1 MKLHLLKGL
10 VAASVLFIGGSRA
23 QSDSMPGKHAFTL
36 KQAIDYARKNN
47 VQVKNALLDI
57 QRQQQVNREV
67 TAMAYPH
74 LNASIS
80 TVFNPGIVTTVLPN
94 FISPSTYQVLINE
107 GVRNGSGNPIQMPAD
122 FGFIEAQFG
131 TRYSANAAVSLSQIL
146 FDGQVFVGLLARKAT
161 IEFATQNAAVT
172 EEMIVA
178 NVAKVYY
185 QLVVS
190 RTQVELIDS
199 NLALLEKNLRDTRI
213 LYENGFR
220 EKLDVDKTEVQL
232 ANLRTERNKV
242 MNQVSNGYYGL
253 KLLMGMP
260 VADELILTDR
270 LAESFVMDGALQAE
284 AYKYEERKD
293 YQYAQ
298 IGKRLNEY
306 NLRRY
311 KLSQIPTF
319 SMSAVY
325 AKNAQR
331 STWNF
336 LGRGDW
342 FTISNINLNLAV
354 PIFNGF
360 VTKSRIQQSRIDL
373 RKTENQIDALK
384 NSIDREVASA
394 KNNFTSA
401 LERLNVQ
408 RRNQSLAEQVYQ
420 NTKKKYEIGTGSQI
434 EINVAQTDLKAA
446 QTNYITA
453 LYDAVISKIDYL
465 QATGKL
471 SQTF

>member
-131 TRYSANAAVSLSQIL
+131 TRYSANAAVSLNQIL

-232 ANLRTERNKV
+232 SNLRTERNKV

-270 LAESFVMDGALQAE
+270 LAESFVLDGALQAE

-360 VTKSRIQQSRIDL
+360 VTKSKIQQSRIDL

>member
-80 TVFNPGIVTTVLPN
+80 TVFNPGIATTVLPN

-453 LYDAVISKIDYL
+453 LYDAVISKIDFL

>member
-74 LNASIS
+74 INASIS

-107 GVRNGSGNPIQMPAD
+107 GVRNGSGTPIQMPAD

-131 TRYSANAAVSLSQIL
+131 TRYSANAAVSLNQIL
-146 FDGQVFVGLLARKAT
+146 FDGQVFVGLLARRAT

-260 VADELILTDR
+260 VADELTLTDR

-306 NLRRY
+306 NIRRF
-311 KLSQIPTF
+311 KLSQVPTF

-453 LYDAVISKIDYL
+453 LYDAVISKIDFL

>member
-1 MKLHLLKGL
+1 M
-10 VAASVLFIGGSRA
+10 
-23 QSDSMPGKHAFTL
+23 
-36 KQAIDYARKNN
+36 
-47 VQVKNALLDI
+47 
-57 QRQQQVNREV
+57 
-67 TAMAYPH
+67 
-74 LNASIS
+74 
-80 TVFNPGIVTTVLPN
+80 
-94 FISPSTYQVLINE
+94 
-107 GVRNGSGNPIQMPAD
+107 
-122 FGFIEAQFG
+122 
-131 TRYSANAAVSLSQIL
+131 SLSQIL

-232 ANLRTERNKV
+232 SNLRTERNKV

-270 LAESFVMDGALQAE
+270 LAESFVLDGALQAE

-360 VTKSRIQQSRIDL
+360 VTKSKIQQSRIDL

>member
-74 LNASIS
+74 INASIS

-107 GVRNGSGNPIQMPAD
+107 GVRNGSGTPIQMPAD

-131 TRYSANAAVSLSQIL
+131 TRYSANAAVSLNQIL

-190 RTQVELIDS
+190 RTQVEMIDS

-260 VADELILTDR
+260 VADELTLTDR
-270 LAESFVMDGALQAE
+270 LAESFVMDGALLAE

-319 SMSAVY
+319 SLSAVY

-453 LYDAVISKIDYL
+453 LYDAVISKIDFL

>member
-1 MKLHLLKGL
+1 MKKQLSKLLIVFAMTGA
-10 VAASVLFIGGSRA
+10 VAASA
-23 QSDSMPGKHAFTL
+23 QTDTVARHEFSL

-47 VQVKNALLDI
+47 VQVRNALLDI
-57 QRQQQVNREV
+57 QRQEQVNREV

-74 LNASIS
+74 LNASLS
-80 TVFNPGIVTTVLPN
+80 TVFNPAIATTVLPN
-94 FISPSTYQVLINE
+94 FISPSTYQVLVNE
-107 GVRNGSGNPIQMPAD
+107 GVRNGSGAPIQMPAD

-131 TRYSANAAVSLSQIL
+131 TRYSATGALSLNQIL

-161 IEFATQNAAVT
+161 IEFAVKNADIT
-172 EEMIVA
+172 EEMIIA

-190 RTQVELIDS
+190 RTQMELLDS
-199 NLALLEKNLRDTRI
+199 NISLLEKNLRDTRI

-220 EKLDVDKTEVQL
+220 EKLDIDKSEVQL
-232 ANLRTERNKV
+232 SNLRTERNKV
-242 MNQVSNGYYGL
+242 LNQISNGYYGL

-260 VADELILTDR
+260 VKDELLLTDT
-270 LAESFVMDGALQAE
+270 LAESFVLEGAVDAA
-284 AYKYEERKD
+284 AYKYEDRKE
-293 YQYAQ
+293 YQYAA

-306 NLRRY
+306 NIRRF
-311 KLSQIPTF
+311 KLSQVPTL
-319 SMSAVY
+319 SLSALY

-342 FTISNINLNLAV
+342 FTISNINLNLSI

-360 VTKSRIQQSRIDL
+360 LTKTKIQQSQIDL

-384 NSIDREVASA
+384 NSIDREVAAA
-394 KNNFTSA
+394 KNTFASA
-401 LERLNVQ
+401 LERLNAQ
-408 RRNQSLAEQVYQ
+408 RRNQELAEQVYRQ
-420 NTKKKYEIGTGSQI
+420 TKKKYEIGTGSQI
-434 EINVAQTDLKAA
+434 EINVAQTDLKSA

-471 SQTF
+471 SQSL

>member
-80 TVFNPGIVTTVLPN
+80 TVFNPGIATTVLPN

-107 GVRNGSGNPIQMPAD
+107 GVRNGSGTPIQMPAD

-131 TRYSANAAVSLSQIL
+131 TRYSANAAVSLNQIL

-232 ANLRTERNKV
+232 SNLRTERNKV

-253 KLLMGMP
+253 KLLMGMR

-270 LAESFVMDGALQAE
+270 LAESFVMEGALLAE

-319 SMSAVY
+319 SLSAVY

-360 VTKSRIQQSRIDL
+360 VTKSRIQQSRIEL

>member
-131 TRYSANAAVSLSQIL
+131 TRYSANAAVSLNQIL

-232 ANLRTERNKV
+232 SNLRTERNKV

-270 LAESFVMDGALQAE
+270 LAESFVLDGALQAE

>member
-1 MKLHLLKGL
+1 MKINLLNVLLFVSAL
-10 VAASVLFIGGSRA
+10 VAQPAWS
-23 QSDSMPGKHAFTL
+23 QTDSLPARHAFSL
-36 KQAIDYARKNN
+36 KQAIEYAKKNN

-57 QRQQQVNREV
+57 QRQEQVNREV
-67 TAMAYPH
+67 TSMAYPRI
-74 LNASIS
+74 NASLS

-94 FISPSTYQVLINE
+94 FISPATYQVLINE
-107 GVRNGSGNPIQMPAD
+107 GVRNGSGTPIQMPAD

-131 TRYSANAAVSLSQIL
+131 TRYSANAAVSLNQIL
-146 FDGQVFVGLLARKAT
+146 FDGQVFVGLLARRAT
-161 IEFATQNAAVT
+161 IEFATANAEVT
-172 EEMIVA
+172 EEMILA

-190 RTQVELIDS
+190 RPPVELLGS
-199 NLALLEKNLRDTRI
+199 NIGLLEKNLRDTRI

-220 EKLDVDKTEVQL
+220 EKLDIDKTEVQL
-232 ANLRTERNKV
+232 SNLRTERNKV
-242 MNQVSNGYYGL
+242 LNQINNGYYGL

-260 VADELILTDR
+260 IRDELILTDK
-270 LAESFVMDGALQAE
+270 LAESFVMDGALQAD
-284 AYKYEERKD
+284 AYKYEDRKE

-298 IGKRLNEY
+298 IGKRLSEY
-306 NLRRY
+306 NIRRF

-319 SMSAVY
+319 SLSAVY

-336 LGRGDW
+336 LGSGNW
-342 FTISNINLNLAV
+342 FTISNINLNLAI

-360 VTKSRIQQSRIDL
+360 FTKSKIQQSRIDL
-373 RKTENQIDALK
+373 RKTMNQIDALE
-384 NSIDREVASA
+384 NSIDREVATA
-394 KNNFTSA
+394 KNNFSSA
-401 LERLNVQ
+401 LERLNPQ
-408 RRNQSLAEQVYQ
+408 RKNQELAEQVYRQ
-420 NTKKKYEIGTGSQI
+420 TKKKYEIGTGSQI

-453 LYDAVISKIDYL
+453 LYDAVISKIDFL

-471 SQTF
+471 SQSF

>member
-1 MKLHLLKGL
+1 MKNSPRNLLLSLLCL
-10 VAASVLFIGGSRA
+10 VGSSAFA
-23 QSDSMPGKHAFTL
+23 QSDSMPARHDFTL
-36 KQAIDYARKNN
+36 KQAIDYAKKNN
-47 VQVKNALLDI
+47 VNVKNALLDI
-57 QRQQQVNREV
+57 ERQQQVNREV
-67 TAMAYPH
+67 TALAYPRI
-74 LNASIS
+74 NANIG
-80 TVFNPGIVTTVLPN
+80 TVFNPGIATTVLPN
-94 FISPSTYQVLINE
+94 FISPSTYQVLIDQ
-107 GVRNGSGNPIQMPAD
+107 GVRDGSGNPIRMPSE

-131 TRYSANAAVSLSQIL
+131 TRYSANAGVSLSQIL

-161 IEFATQNAAVT
+161 IEFAAKNAEIT

-190 RTQVELIDS
+190 RAQVELLDS
-199 NLALLEKNLRDTRI
+199 NLALLDKNLRDTRI

-220 EKLDVDKTEVQL
+220 EKLDVDKTEVQR
-232 ANLRTERNKV
+232 ANLQTERNKV

-260 VADELILTDR
+260 VRDELVLADT
-270 LAESFVMDGALQAE
+270 LAESFVLDGALTAD
-284 AYKYEERKD
+284 AYQYADRKE

-298 IGKRLNEY
+298 IGKQLNEY

-311 KLSQIPTF
+311 KLAQIPTF
-319 SMSAVY
+319 ALNAVY
-325 AKNAQR
+325 VKNAQR

-342 FTISNINLNLAV
+342 FTISNINLNLSV

-360 VTKSRIQQSRIDL
+360 VSKSKIQQSRIDL
-373 RKTENQIDALK
+373 QKTKNQIEALQ

-394 KNNFTSA
+394 KNNFSSA
-401 LERLNVQ
+401 VTRLSTQ
-408 RRNQSLAEQVYQ
+408 KQTQSLAEQVYRQ
-420 NTKKKYEIGTGSQI
+420 TKKKYEIGTGSQI
-434 EINVAQTDLKAA
+434 EINVAQTDLKSA

-453 LYDAVISKIDYL
+453 LYDAVIAKIDYL

-471 SQTF
+471 SQSL

>member
-1 MKLHLLKGL
+1 MT
-10 VAASVLFIGGSRA
+10 R
-23 QSDSMPGKHAFTL
+23 HAFSL
-36 KQAIDYARKNN
+36 KQAIDYAKKNN

-57 QRQQQVNREV
+57 QRQAQVNREV
-67 TAMAYPH
+67 TALAYPH
-74 LNASIS
+74 INANIG
-80 TVFNPGIVTTVLPN
+80 TVFNPGIATTVLPN
-94 FISPSTYQVLINE
+94 FISPATYQVLINE
-107 GVRNGSGNPIQMPAD
+107 GVRNGSGNPIQMPMD

-146 FDGQVFVGLLARKAT
+146 FDGQVFVGLLARQAT
-161 IEFATQNAAVT
+161 MDFAAKNAAVT
-172 EEMIVA
+172 EEMIMA

-190 RTQVELIDS
+190 KTQVELLDS
-199 NLALLEKNLRDTRI
+199 NIALLEKNLRDTRI
-213 LYENGFR
+213 LFENGFR
-220 EKLDVDKTEVQL
+220 ERLDIDKVDVQL
-232 ANLRTERNKV
+232 SNLRTERNKV
-242 MNQVSNGYYGL
+242 MNQISNGYYGL

-260 VADELILTDR
+260 VKDELVLTDQ
-270 LAESFVMDGALQAE
+270 LAESFVLEGALQTE
-284 AYKYEERKD
+284 QYKYDDRTE

-298 IGKRLNEY
+298 VGRLLNEY
-306 NLRRY
+306 NIRRF
-311 KLSQIPTF
+311 KLSQVPTF
-319 SMSAVY
+319 SLSAVY

-342 FTISNINLNLAV
+342 FTISNINLNLNI

-360 VTKSRIQQSRIDL
+360 AVKSKIQQSRIEL

-394 KNNFTSA
+394 KNNFASA
-401 LERLNVQ
+401 LERLNAQ
-408 RRNQSLAEQVYQ
+408 RKNQALADQVYRQ
-420 NTKKKYEIGTGSQI
+420 TKKKYEIGTASQI

-471 SQTF
+471 SQSL

>member
-80 TVFNPGIVTTVLPN
+80 TVFNPGIATTVLPN

-199 NLALLEKNLRDTRI
+199 NLSLLEKNLRDTRI
-213 LYENGFR
+213 LYDNGFR

-270 LAESFVMDGALQAE
+270 LAESLVMDGALQAE

-453 LYDAVISKIDYL
+453 LYDAVISKIDFL

>member
-74 LNASIS
+74 INASIS

-107 GVRNGSGNPIQMPAD
+107 GVRNGSGTPIQMPAD

-232 ANLRTERNKV
+232 SNLRTERNKV

-270 LAESFVMDGALQAE
+270 LAESFVLDGALQAE

-453 LYDAVISKIDYL
+453 LYDAVISKIDFL

>member
-80 TVFNPGIVTTVLPN
+80 TVFNPGIATTVLPN

-260 VADELILTDR
+260 VADELTLTDR

-453 LYDAVISKIDYL
+453 LYDAVISKIDFL

>member
-36 KQAIDYARKNN
+36 KQAIDSARKNN

-131 TRYSANAAVSLSQIL
+131 TRYSANAAVSLNQIL

-232 ANLRTERNKV
+232 SNLRTERNKV

-270 LAESFVMDGALQAE
+270 LAESFVLDGALQAE

-342 FTISNINLNLAV
+342 FTISNINLILAV

-360 VTKSRIQQSRIDL
+360 VTKSKIQQSRIDL

>member
-131 TRYSANAAVSLSQIL
+131 TRYSANAAVSLNQIL

-213 LYENGFR
+213 LFENGFR

-232 ANLRTERNKV
+232 SNLRTERNKV

-270 LAESFVMDGALQAE
+270 LAESFVLDGALQAE

-360 VTKSRIQQSRIDL
+360 VTKSKIQQSRIDL

>member
-1 MKLHLLKGL
+1 
-10 VAASVLFIGGSRA
+10 
-23 QSDSMPGKHAFTL
+23 
-36 KQAIDYARKNN
+36 
-47 VQVKNALLDI
+47 
-57 QRQQQVNREV
+57 
-67 TAMAYPH
+67 
-74 LNASIS
+74 
-80 TVFNPGIVTTVLPN
+80 VLPN

-107 GVRNGSGNPIQMPAD
+107 GVRNGSGTPIQMPAD

-131 TRYSANAAVSLSQIL
+131 TRYSANAAVSLNQIL

-232 ANLRTERNKV
+232 SNLRTERNKV

-270 LAESFVMDGALQAE
+270 LAESFVLDGALQAE

>member
-1 MKLHLLKGL
+1 MKKSLSKLFIALLCFVGG
-10 VAASVLFIGGSRA
+10 AASA
-23 QSDSMPGKHAFTL
+23 QSDSMLTKHAFTL
-36 KQAIDYARKNN
+36 KQAIAYAQKNN
-47 VQVKNALLDI
+47 VNVKNALLDV
-57 QRQQQVNREV
+57 QRQAQVNREV

-74 LNASIS
+74 LNASIG

-94 FISPSTYQVLINE
+94 FISPATYQVLINE
-107 GVRNGSGNPIQMPAD
+107 GVRDGNGNPIRMPSD

-131 TRYSANAAVSLSQIL
+131 TRYSANAGVSLSQLL

-161 IEFATQNAAVT
+161 MEFAAKNAEVT
-172 EEMIVA
+172 EELIMA

-185 QLVVS
+185 QLIVS
-190 RTQVELIDS
+190 RSQVELLDS
-199 NLALLEKNLRDTRI
+199 NIALLEKNARDTRI

-232 ANLRTERNKV
+232 ANLRTERIKV
-242 MNQVSNGYYGL
+242 VNQVSNGYYGL

-260 VADELILTDR
+260 VRDELVLTDA
-270 LAESFVMDGALQAE
+270 LAESFVLEGALDAE
-284 AYKYEERKD
+284 GYKYENRKE

-306 NLRRY
+306 NLRRH

-319 SMSAVY
+319 SMNAVY

-342 FTISNINLNLAV
+342 FTISNINLNLNI

-360 VTKSRIQQSRIDL
+360 VTKSRIQQTRIDL
-373 RKTENQIDALK
+373 WKTQNQITALQ
-384 NSIDREVASA
+384 NSIDREVSSA
-394 KNNFTSA
+394 KNNFSSA
-401 LERLNVQ
+401 ITRLNTQ
-408 RRNQSLAEQVYQ
+408 KQTQSLAEQVYRQ
-420 NTKKKYEIGTGSQI
+420 TKKKYEIGTGSQI

-453 LYDAVISKIDYL
+453 LYDAVIAKIDYL

-471 SQTF
+471 SQSL

>member
-1 MKLHLLKGL
+1 MKRRLISAFVVFCL
-10 VAASVLFIGGSRA
+10 VISGTGWA
-23 QSDSMPGKHAFTL
+23 QSDSAITRHAFSL
-36 KQAIDYARKNN
+36 KQAIDYAKKNN

-57 QRQQQVNREV
+57 QRQAQVNREV
-67 TAMAYPH
+67 TALAYPRV
-74 LNASIS
+74 NASIG
-80 TVFNPGIVTTVLPN
+80 TVFNPGIATTVLPN

-107 GVRNGSGNPIQMPAD
+107 GVRDGNGNPIQMPMD

-131 TRYSANAAVSLSQIL
+131 TRYSANAAVSLNQIL

-161 IEFATQNAAVT
+161 MDFAGMNAAVT
-172 EEMIVA
+172 EEMIMA

-190 RTQVELIDS
+190 KTQVELLDTNI
-199 NLALLEKNLRDTRI
+199 ALLEKNLRDTRI
-213 LYENGFR
+213 LYDNGFR
-220 EKLDVDKTEVQL
+220 ERLDIDKVDVQL
-232 ANLRTERNKV
+232 SNLRTERNKV
-242 MNQVSNGYYGL
+242 MSQISNGYYGL

-260 VADELILTDR
+260 VKEELILTDQ
-270 LAESFVMDGALQAE
+270 LAESFVLEGALQTE
-284 AYKYEERKD
+284 NYKYDDRKE

-298 IGKRLNEY
+298 IGRLLNEY
-306 NLRRY
+306 NIRRF

-319 SMSAVY
+319 SLSAVY

-342 FTISNINLNLAV
+342 FTISNINLNLSI

-360 VTKSRIQQSRIDL
+360 VTKSKIQQSRIDL

-394 KNNFTSA
+394 KNNFASA
-401 LERLNVQ
+401 LERLNAQ
-408 RRNQSLAEQVYQ
+408 KKNQALADQVYRQ
-420 NTKKKYEIGTGSQI
+420 TKKKYEIGTASQI

-453 LYDAVISKIDYL
+453 LYDAVISKIDFL

-471 SQTF
+471 SQSL

>member
-80 TVFNPGIVTTVLPN
+80 TVFNPGIATTVLPN

-232 ANLRTERNKV
+232 SNLRTERNKV

>member
-131 TRYSANAAVSLSQIL
+131 TRYSANAAVSLNQIL

-260 VADELILTDR
+260 VADELTLTDR

-453 LYDAVISKIDYL
+453 LYDAVISKIDFL

>member
-80 TVFNPGIVTTVLPN
+80 TVFNPGIATTVLPN

-199 NLALLEKNLRDTRI
+199 NLALREKNLSAHR
-213 LYENGFR
+213 
-220 EKLDVDKTEVQL
+220 
-232 ANLRTERNKV
+232 
-242 MNQVSNGYYGL
+242 
-253 KLLMGMP
+253 
-260 VADELILTDR
+260 
-270 LAESFVMDGALQAE
+270 
-284 AYKYEERKD
+284 
-293 YQYAQ
+293 AQ
-298 IGKRLNEY
+298 
-306 NLRRY
+306 
-311 KLSQIPTF
+311 
-319 SMSAVY
+319 
-325 AKNAQR
+325 
-331 STWNF
+331 
-336 LGRGDW
+336 
-342 FTISNINLNLAV
+342 
-354 PIFNGF
+354 
-360 VTKSRIQQSRIDL
+360 
-373 RKTENQIDALK
+373 
-384 NSIDREVASA
+384 
-394 KNNFTSA
+394 
-401 LERLNVQ
+401 
-408 RRNQSLAEQVYQ
+408 
-420 NTKKKYEIGTGSQI
+420 
-434 EINVAQTDLKAA
+434 
-446 QTNYITA
+446 
-453 LYDAVISKIDYL
+453 
-465 QATGKL
+465 
-471 SQTF
+471 

>member
-1 MKLHLLKGL
+1 MKNSLPNLLFVGCL
-10 VAASVLFIGGSRA
+10 LLGFTAMG
-23 QSDSMPGKHAFTL
+23 QSDPVPARHDFTL
-36 KQAIDYARKNN
+36 KQAIDYAKKNN
-47 VQVKNALLDI
+47 VNVKNALLDV
-57 QRQQQVNREV
+57 QRQEQVNREV

-74 LNASIS
+74 INASIG
-80 TVFNPGIVTTVLPN
+80 TVFNPGIATTVLPN
-94 FISPSTYQVLINE
+94 FISPSTYQVLIDQ
-107 GVRNGSGNPIQMPAD
+107 GVRDGSGNPIRMPAE

-131 TRYSANAAVSLSQIL
+131 TRYSANAGVSLSQLL

-161 IEFATQNAAVT
+161 IEFAAKNAEVT

-185 QLVVS
+185 QLIVS
-190 RTQVELIDS
+190 RSQVELLDS
-199 NLALLEKNLRDTRI
+199 NIALLEKNARDTRS

-260 VADELILTDR
+260 VRDELILTDT
-270 LAESFVMDGALQAE
+270 LVESFVLDGALDAE
-284 AYKYEERKD
+284 GYKYENRKE

-298 IGKRLNEY
+298 IGKQLNEY

-319 SMSAVY
+319 SMNAVY

-342 FTISNINLNLAV
+342 FTISNINLSLNI

-360 VTKSRIQQSRIDL
+360 VTKSRIQQTRIDL
-373 RKTENQIDALK
+373 QKTENQITALQL
-384 NSIDREVASA
+384 SIDREVSSA
-394 KNNFTSA
+394 KNNFSSA
-401 LERLNVQ
+401 IARLNTQ
-408 RRNQSLAEQVYQ
+408 KQTQTLAEQVYRQ
-420 NTKKKYEIGTGSQI
+420 TKKKYEIGTGSQI
-434 EINVAQTDLKAA
+434 EINVAQTDLKSA

-453 LYDAVISKIDYL
+453 LYDAVIAKIDYL

-471 SQTF
+471 SQSL

>member
-1 MKLHLLKGL
+1 MKRNLFKALL
-10 VAASVLFIGGSRA
+10 VFSVLYTGTVRA
-23 QSDSMPGKHAFTL
+23 QSDSVPTRHAFSL
-36 KQAIDYARKNN
+36 KQAIDYAKKNN

-57 QRQQQVNREV
+57 QRQAEVNREV
-67 TAMAYPH
+67 TALAYPH
-74 LNASIS
+74 VNASIG
-80 TVFNPGIVTTVLPN
+80 TVFNPGIATTVLPN
-94 FISPSTYQVLINE
+94 FISPATYQVLINE
-107 GVRNGSGNPIQMPAD
+107 GVRNGSGNPIQMPMD

-161 IEFATQNAAVT
+161 MEFATKNVAVT

-190 RTQVELIDS
+190 RIQVELLDS
-199 NLALLEKNLRDTRI
+199 NIGLLEKNLRDTRI

-220 EKLDVDKTEVQL
+220 ERLDIDKSEVQL
-232 ANLRTERNKV
+232 SNLRTERNKV
-242 MNQVSNGYYGL
+242 MNQISNGYYGL

-260 VADELILTDR
+260 VKEELILTDQ
-270 LAESFVMDGALQAE
+270 LAESFVLEGALE
-284 AYKYEERKD
+284 TEEYKYEDRKE

-298 IGKRLNEY
+298 VGRLLNEY
-306 NLRRY
+306 NIRRF

-319 SMSAVY
+319 SLSAVY

-342 FTISNINLNLAV
+342 FTISNINLNLSI

-360 VTKSRIQQSRIDL
+360 VTKSKIQQSRIDL
-373 RKTENQIDALK
+373 RKTENQIEALK
-384 NSIDREVASA
+384 NSIDREVVSA
-394 KNNFTSA
+394 KNNFSSA
-401 LERLNVQ
+401 LERLNAQ
-408 RRNQSLAEQVYQ
+408 RKNQELADQVYRQ
-420 NTKKKYEIGTGSQI
+420 TKKKYEIGTGSQI

-453 LYDAVISKIDYL
+453 LYDAVISKIDFL

-471 SQTF
+471 SQSL

>member
-80 TVFNPGIVTTVLPN
+80 TVFNPGIATTVLPN

-107 GVRNGSGNPIQMPAD
+107 GVRNGSGTPIQMPAD

-453 LYDAVISKIDYL
+453 LYDAVISKIDFL

>member
-23 QSDSMPGKHAFTL
+23 QTDSMPGKHAFTL

-74 LNASIS
+74 INASIS

-131 TRYSANAAVSLSQIL
+131 TRYSANAAVSLNQIL

-232 ANLRTERNKV
+232 SNLRTERNKV

-270 LAESFVMDGALQAE
+270 LAESFVLDGALQAE

>member
-1 MKLHLLKGL
+1 
-10 VAASVLFIGGSRA
+10 
-23 QSDSMPGKHAFTL
+23 
-36 KQAIDYARKNN
+36 
-47 VQVKNALLDI
+47 
-57 QRQQQVNREV
+57 
-67 TAMAYPH
+67 
-74 LNASIS
+74 
-80 TVFNPGIVTTVLPN
+80 VLPN

-107 GVRNGSGNPIQMPAD
+107 GVRNGSGNAIQMPAD

-131 TRYSANAAVSLSQIL
+131 TRYSANAAVSLNQIL

-232 ANLRTERNKV
+232 SNLRTERNKV

-270 LAESFVMDGALQAE
+270 LAESFVLDGALQAE

-342 FTISNINLNLAV
+342 FTISNINLILAV

-360 VTKSRIQQSRIDL
+360 VTKSKIQQSRIDL

>member
-1 MKLHLLKGL
+1 
-10 VAASVLFIGGSRA
+10 
-23 QSDSMPGKHAFTL
+23 
-36 KQAIDYARKNN
+36 
-47 VQVKNALLDI
+47 
-57 QRQQQVNREV
+57 
-67 TAMAYPH
+67 
-74 LNASIS
+74 
-80 TVFNPGIVTTVLPN
+80 
-94 FISPSTYQVLINE
+94 PSTYQVLINE
-107 GVRNGSGNPIQMPAD
+107 GVRNGSGTPIQMPAD

-453 LYDAVISKIDYL
+453 LYDAVISKIDFL

>member
-23 QSDSMPGKHAFTL
+23 QTDSMPGKHAFTL

-74 LNASIS
+74 INASIS

-107 GVRNGSGNPIQMPAD
+107 GVRNGSGMPIQMPAD

-131 TRYSANAAVSLSQIL
+131 TRYSANAAVSLNQIL

-232 ANLRTERNKV
+232 SNLRTERNKV

-270 LAESFVMDGALQAE
+270 LAESFVLDGALQAE